1 MLSRLFGKIRSAR
14 SREWRPSGFRLI
26 ATDLG
31 ANVNYDCYCGCDAGF
46 ALDRSVAEQAPASC
60 CCGNLM
66 LVGENARERLREALD
81 DGAAY
86 RLSAQELVM
95 PWAEPAE
102 VALAIPISR
111 D

>member
-1 MLSRLFGKIRSAR
+1 MLGRLFRQIARGR
-14 SREWRPSGFRLI
+14 SREWRPSGFRLV

-46 ALDRSVAEQAPASC
+46 ALDRSVPEQAAGSC
-60 CCGNLM
+60 CCGNLI
-66 LVGENARERLREALD
+66 LVGEHARERLHGALD
-81 DGAAY
+81 DASAY

-95 PWAEPAE
+95 PWAELAE
-102 VALAIPISR
+102 VALAIPVRR